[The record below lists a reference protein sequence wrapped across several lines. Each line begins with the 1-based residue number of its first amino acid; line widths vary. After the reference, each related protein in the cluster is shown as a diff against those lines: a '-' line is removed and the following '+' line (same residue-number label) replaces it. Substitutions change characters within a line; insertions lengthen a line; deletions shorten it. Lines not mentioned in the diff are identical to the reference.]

1 MQEPPSAEQRL
12 IQEAIESCPG
22 KTVLSSAAGF
32 AFGGLFGMFMSSI
45 DWQSTTEEFQ
55 AKSTREQIKITL
67 KDMGQKSFSNAK
79 NFMLVAAVFSGTEC
93 IIESVILDIS
103 NPSVQS

>member
-1 MQEPPSAEQRL
+1 MQESTPEQKA
-12 IQEAIESCPG
+12 IQQVIESCPG
-22 KTVLSSAAGF
+22 KTVLSSVAGF

-55 AKSTREQIKITL
+55 SKSTKEQIKITL

-79 NFMLVAAVFSGTEC
+79 NFMIVAALFSGTEC
-93 IIESVILDIS
+93 IIESVFFYF
-103 NPSVQS
+103 

>member
-22 KTVLSSAAGF
+22 KTVLSSVAGF

-45 DWQSTTEEFQ
+45 DWQTTTEEFQ
-55 AKSTREQIKITL
+55 KKSTKEQVKITL

-93 IIESVILDIS
+93 LIESVIILL
-103 NPSVQS
+103 